1 MCGIVGLLARGLQP
15 VTAGPV
21 LLHAAESLRS
31 RGPDDGGVWTEDGVA
46 LAHRRL
52 AIIDVSSAGHQ
63 PMASEDGRLV
73 IVFNGEI
80 YNFME
85 IRNEIYPDGH
95 AWRSNSDTEV
105 VLAAYRKWGKD
116 CLSRFNG
123 MFAFAIWD
131 RDTRT
136 LFAARD
142 RMGVKPLYYHHSP
155 ARFAFAS
162 RPRALFRLCEGLS
175 DEIDE
180 QALRFYLEAGYVP
193 APYSI
198 YREIRQL
205 PPGHWLILR
214 DHKLSVGRYWDFR
227 HIAPERRWE
236 NRREEDL
243 LDELD
248 ELISRSVRLRMV
260 SDVPIGAFLSGGI
273 DSSLVVAMMA
283 RHSASSVKTFTI
295 GFDEQAYDES
305 SHAAAVAKHLSTDH
319 HCEQLRVDDL
329 LDLMPTFV
337 DQYDEP
343 FFDSSAFPTMAV
355 SRLARR
361 FVTVSLSG
369 DGGDELF
376 GGYHYYQIA
385 QGLTPFLRLP
395 RSVRSLA
402 ASTLGAFPSHRMKLL
417 AGALRQESATSIFA
431 FSRSIAKD
439 FAPLLTDDVIRRTVS
454 IHELFAETA
463 RGFPEG
469 LSAAETGMR
478 LDASLTLPSDYLQKV
493 DVGSMAFSL
502 ESREPLLDYTLVEW
516 AMRLPLSWKL
526 RAGTNKY
533 LLRKLAYRYVP
544 AAILDRPKQGFG
556 VPIDRWLRG
565 PLKGWAEDLLH
576 DERQYEI
583 LKLKKRDLQE
593 LFRLHLS
600 AGRNTHPLLWASLV
614 LQQYFRT
621 TCAESDS
628 SSQKSATHS
637 SQIQRQLPCES

>member
-1 MCGIVGLLARGLQP
+1 MCGIVGLLAPGLQSGAAEP
-15 VTAGPV
+15 T
-21 LLHAAESLRS
+21 LLRAAESLQS
-31 RGPDDGGVWTEDGVA
+31 RGPDDAGVWVEDGIGF
-46 LAHRRL
+46 AHRRL
-52 AIIDVSSAGHQ
+52 AVLDLSPAGHQ
-63 PMASEDGRLV
+63 PMSSDDGRLV

-85 IRNEIYPDGH
+85 LRNEIYPEGH
-95 AWRSNSDTEV
+95 GWRSNSDTEV

-131 RDTRT
+131 RDSKT

-142 RMGVKPLYYHHSP
+142 RMGVKPFYYHHSS

-162 RPRALFRLCEGLS
+162 RPRALFRLCHGLS
-175 DEIDE
+175 EDIDE

-193 APYSI
+193 APHSI
-198 YREIRQL
+198 HREIRQL
-205 PPGHWLILR
+205 PPGHWLTLR
-214 DHKLSVGRYWDFR
+214 DHELSVGRYWDFR
-227 HIAPERRWE
+227 HIPPEERWVD
-236 NRREEDL
+236 RREEDL

-248 ELISRSVRLRMV
+248 ELVSDAVRLRMV

-305 SHAAAVAKHLSTDH
+305 FHAAAVAKHLSTDH

-329 LDLMPTFV
+329 LELMPTFV

-355 SRLARR
+355 SRLARK

-385 QGLTPFLRLP
+385 QRLSPFLRLP

-402 ASTLGAFPSHRMKLL
+402 ASAVGAFPSHRLKLL
-417 AGALRQESATSIFA
+417 AGALSQESDTSIFA

-439 FAPLLTDDVIRRTVS
+439 FSTLLVDDVICRTVG

-469 LSAAETGMR
+469 LSAAEIGMR

-526 RAGTNKY
+526 RGGTNKY

-565 PLKGWAEDLLH
+565 PLRGWAEDLIR
-576 DERQYEI
+576 DDKQYEL

-593 LFRLHLS
+593 LFKLHLS
-600 AGRNTHPLLWASLV
+600 TGRNAHPLLWASLV
-614 LQQYFRT
+614 LQQFFRAASAT
-621 TCAESDS
+621 KIGSW
-628 SSQKSATHS
+628 QKSSTQVQPDATP
-637 SQIQRQLPCES
+637 ITL